1 MEGGED
7 ENIGGR
13 QFKAGHRRIQ
23 RLGGVVQ
30 RLGGVISTHAYA
42 ETAFAFIVMIIKRN
56 DLRQS
61 CPQTEHSLSPLVH
74 QEASPATGYN
84 RSQDSQHHTSA
95 CTTGHIKDSLLLTQL
110 LNEANEFHTYR
121 RKNTTFNRSSKTPAK
136 TKGERTKCSED
147 TRNSQHELHFGLH
160 CRRRVITS
168 QN

>member
-13 QFKAGHRRIQ
+13 QFKAGHRGIQ
-23 RLGGVVQ
+23 RLGG
-30 RLGGVISTHAYA
+30 GCAIISTQAYA

-61 CPQTEHSLSPLVH
+61 FPQTEHSLSPPVH

-95 CTTGHIKDSLLLTQL
+95 CTTGHIKDSDTQ
-110 LNEANEFHTYR
+110 
-121 RKNTTFNRSSKTPAK
+121 RSQRIP
-136 TKGERTKCSED
+136 
-147 TRNSQHELHFGLH
+147 H
-160 CRRRVITS
+160 V
-168 QN
+168 